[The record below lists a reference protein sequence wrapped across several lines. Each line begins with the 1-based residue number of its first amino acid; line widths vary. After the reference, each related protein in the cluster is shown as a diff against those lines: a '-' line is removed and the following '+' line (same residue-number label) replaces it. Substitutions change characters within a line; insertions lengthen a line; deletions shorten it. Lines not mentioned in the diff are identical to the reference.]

1 MFRPFG
7 VRISTE
13 TRKSTATMEV
23 FPCAFK
29 AWVYSSFCL
38 YFSRLALPSRG
49 PTASPENRP
58 ATPLQA
64 RAFGSDGELV
74 MQWKVQPGQGESS
87 IVGYKILRKEAPIQ
101 NATEA
106 QIKTELIADVKLPI
120 TDGVAGAKKAAAKVM
135 GYTDR
140 QLTMGNWYTYL
151 IHSYN
156 VNKEVSKTPYILGP
170 FQAIAPEE
178 APRELTATSGD
189 GAVEITWQPYPPRPY
204 TMEERRRVEAGETV
218 KVGPTHYIN
227 LYRSEDKGAFPS
239 SPVNRTPLAKGIYM
253 DNAVPLNTPLHYRA
267 RALGQV
273 APNVWFE
280 GAPGP
285 EVVVTAQ
292 DENPPSPPLI
302 EWVWVLS
309 EKITLRWQQSTDGG
323 LLGYRLLRRPANNEE
338 AKWDDTSGFI
348 SVNEFTDNGLPSSGD
363 YDYKVEAWDKSGN
376 YAQSGTYR
384 IAYTA
389 GGNDPSAKSGND
401 LLFAA
406 APKPVKAK
414 KSLVPVRGERPPT
427 PPGPPELPDPMA
439 VEPFPPEPM
448 EEEPPPA
455 PVTAPAAKPAKK
467 KPADK
472 PKPKEKK
479 KKMVPIMP
487 LIPLTP

>member
-1 MFRPFG
+1 MRVKCVGLLVVFSVFLISCAAKQGPSAGPESRP
-7 VRISTE
+7 V
-13 TRKSTATMEV
+13 
-23 FPCAFK
+23 
-29 AWVYSSFCL
+29 
-38 YFSRLALPSRG
+38 
-49 PTASPENRP
+49 
-58 ATPLQA
+58 TPLQA
-64 RAFGSDGELV
+64 RAFGTDGQLLL
-74 MQWKVQPGQGESS
+74 QWKVQPGEGEGSV
-87 IVGYKILRKEAPIQ
+87 VGYKILRKEAPIE

-106 QIKTELIADVKLPI
+106 QLKTELIADVKLPV
-120 TDGVAGAKKAAAKVM
+120 TDGVAGPRRAASTVLE
-135 GYTDR
+135 YTDR
-140 QLTMGNWYTYL
+140 QIVMDNWYTYL

-156 VNKEVSKTPYILGP
+156 TNKEVSKQPYVLGP
-170 FQAIAPEE
+170 FQAKTPEE
-178 APRELTATSGD
+178 VPKAIEATSGD
-189 GAVEITWQPYPPRPY
+189 GAVELTWQPYPPRPY
-204 TMEERRRVEAGETV
+204 TMEERRRVESGETV

-227 LYRSEDKGAFPS
+227 LYRTEDKAS
-239 SPVNRTPLAKGIYM
+239 YSASPINRTPLAKGIYV
-253 DNAVPLNTPLHYRA
+253 DNAVPLNIPLHYRA

-273 APNVWFE
+273 ANNVWFE

-292 DENPPSPPLI
+292 DENPPSPPLV

-309 EKITLRWQQSTDGG
+309 EKITLRWQNSTDGG

-348 SVNEFTDNGLPSSGD
+348 SVNEFTDKSLPSGGE

-384 IAYTA
+384 IAYNASGT
-389 GGNDPSAKSGND
+389 DPSAKSGAD

-427 PPGPPELPDPMA
+427 PPGPPELPDPMS
-439 VEPFPPEPM
+439 VEPFPPEAF
-448 EEEPPPA
+448 EAEPPPA
-455 PVTAPAAKPAKK
+455 PAPAAAPASTPKK
-467 KPADK
+467 KKEEDK
-472 PKPKEKK
+472 PKKK